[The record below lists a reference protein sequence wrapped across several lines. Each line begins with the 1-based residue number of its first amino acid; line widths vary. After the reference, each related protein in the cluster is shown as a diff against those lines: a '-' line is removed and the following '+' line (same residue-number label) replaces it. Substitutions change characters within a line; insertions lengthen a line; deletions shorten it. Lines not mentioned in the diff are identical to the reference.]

1 MLALGAVAMVLGL
14 SYGFEV
20 APAVAV
26 SAASEVSGCSGASEV
41 SETVAT
47 SGGMAAESSVA
58 TAGNAAK
65 AEVASA
71 VTRAEEAI
79 VKTANATV
87 NVKEVAA
94 MQEYLQGW
102 VAQARTLDLERL
114 TTAQLKELVAALDE
128 GALGLRLVAG
138 VDRKVASNGSTE
150 SAAGS
155 TESEAGSAGLAVT
168 GSVAEP
174 RVVKELPA
182 ESAVLD
188 KTTEVSTAKAEVA
201 VVADTIAA
209 PATDMKASTI
219 DMKALATLAVAQ
231 VKKPTAVLTSAGA
244 ENAEVDVPKTG
255 ANDEEEQTSNAVRGM
270 GLVLGGAVVMAAV
283 GAVLIVKRMKRG
295 L

>member
-1 MLALGAVAMVLGL
+1 MLALGAMAMVLGL

-20 APAVAV
+20 APALAV
-26 SAASEVSGCSGASEV
+26 SAASEVSEVSGCSGDSGAMAASNAL
-41 SETVAT
+41 TAT
-47 SGGMAAESSVA
+47 SAVSAADVA
-58 TAGNAAK
+58 A
-65 AEVASA
+65 A

-79 VKTANATV
+79 AKTANVTV
-87 NVKEVAA
+87 NAKEVAA
-94 MQEYLQGW
+94 MREYLQGW
-102 VAQARTLDLERL
+102 VAQARALDLERL

-138 VDRKVASNGSTE
+138 VDRKAVSNASTE
-150 SAAGS
+150 SAADS
-155 TESEAGSAGLAVT
+155 TVAEAGSAGLAVT

-201 VVADTIAA
+201 VVADTAAA
-209 PATDMKASTI
+209 PAADMKASTI
-219 DMKALATLAVAQ
+219 DMKALAALAVAQ
-231 VKKPTAVLTSAGA
+231 VKKPTAVLASAGA

>member
-1 MLALGAVAMVLGL
+1 MLALGAMAMVLGL

-20 APAVAV
+20 VPALAV
-26 SAASEVSGCSGASEV
+26 SVASEVSEVSGCSGASAV
-41 SETVAT
+41 SAADVA
-47 SGGMAAESSVA
+47 AAVA
-58 TAGNAAK
+58 
-65 AEVASA
+65 
-71 VTRAEEAI
+71 RAEEAI

-87 NVKEVAA
+87 NAKEVAA
-94 MQEYLQGW
+94 MREYLQGW

-155 TESEAGSAGLAVT
+155 TVAETGSAGLAVT
-168 GSVAEP
+168 ASVAEP
-174 RVVKELPA
+174 WVVKELPA
-182 ESAVLD
+182 ESAVAE

-201 VVADTIAA
+201 VVADTTAA
-209 PATDMKASTI
+209 SATGMRASTI

-231 VKKPTAVLTSAGA
+231 VKKPTAVLASAGA

>member
-1 MLALGAVAMVLGL
+1 MLALGAMVLGL

-20 APAVAV
+20 VPALAV
-26 SAASEVSGCSGASEV
+26 SAVSEVSGCSGASGAMAA
-41 SETVAT
+41 SNALTAT
-47 SGGMAAESSVA
+47 SAVSAADVA
-58 TAGNAAK
+58 AA
-65 AEVASA
+65 VA
-71 VTRAEEAI
+71 RAEEAI
-79 VKTANATV
+79 AKTANATV
-87 NVKEVAA
+87 NAKEVAA

-114 TTAQLKELVAALDE
+114 SAAQLKELVAALDE

-138 VDRKVASNGSTE
+138 VDRKVTTE

-155 TESEAGSAGLAVT
+155 AVGSKEVTVT

-174 RVVKELPA
+174 RTVKELPV
-182 ESAVLD
+182 ESAVAE

-201 VVADTIAA
+201 VVADTTAA
-209 PATDMKASTI
+209 PATGMKASTI

-231 VKKPTAVLTSAGA
+231 VKKPTVVLASAGA

>member
-1 MLALGAVAMVLGL
+1 MLALGAMAMVLGL
-14 SYGFEV
+14 SYGSGV
-20 APAVAV
+20 APALAV
-26 SAASEVSGCSGASEV
+26 SAASEVSGCSGASAV
-41 SETVAT
+41 SAADVA
-47 SGGMAAESSVA
+47 A
-58 TAGNAAK
+58 
-65 AEVASA
+65 A

-79 VKTANATV
+79 AKTANVTV
-87 NVKEVAA
+87 NAKEVAA
-94 MQEYLQGW
+94 MREYLQGW
-102 VAQARTLDLERL
+102 VAQARALDLERL

-155 TESEAGSAGLAVT
+155 AGMTVT

-182 ESAVLD
+182 ESAVAE

-209 PATDMKASTI
+209 SATDMKASTI
-219 DMKALATLAVAQ
+219 DMKALATLAAAQ
-231 VKKPTAVLTSAGA
+231 VKKPTAVLASVGA

-255 ANDEEEQTSNAVRGM
+255 TNDEEEQTSNAVRGM

>member
-1 MLALGAVAMVLGL
+1 MLALGAMAVVLGL
-14 SYGFEV
+14 SLSCGFEV
-20 APAVAV
+20 APALAVA
-26 SAASEVSGCSGASEV
+26 AEEASS
-41 SETVAT
+41 
-47 SGGMAAESSVA
+47 AAESATSRVA
-58 TAGNAAK
+58 TTISATDIAA
-65 AEVASA
+65 AVA
-71 VTRAEEAI
+71 RAEEAI
-79 VKTANATV
+79 AKTANATV
-87 NVKEVAA
+87 NAKEVAA
-94 MQEYLQGW
+94 MREYLQGW

-114 TTAQLKELVAALDE
+114 TAAQLKELVAALDE

-138 VDRKVASNGSTE
+138 VDRKVASGNT
-150 SAAGS
+150 
-155 TESEAGSAGLAVT
+155 AGSAVSSKEPVTSSTGSAVI

-174 RVVKELPA
+174 RTVKELPMK
-182 ESAVLD
+182 SAVAE

-201 VVADTIAA
+201 VVADATAA
-209 PATDMKASTI
+209 PATYMKTSTI

-231 VKKPTAVLTSAGA
+231 VKKPTAVLASAGA

>member
-1 MLALGAVAMVLGL
+1 MLALGAMAMVLGL

-20 APAVAV
+20 VPALAVSAVSATSEVSSVSAPSAV
-26 SAASEVSGCSGASEV
+26 SAADI
-41 SETVAT
+41 
-47 SGGMAAESSVA
+47 AA
-58 TAGNAAK
+58 
-65 AEVASA
+65 A
-71 VTRAEEAI
+71 VVRAEEAI
-79 VKTANATV
+79 AKTANATV
-87 NVKEVAA
+87 NAKEVAA

-102 VAQARTLDLERL
+102 VAQARTLDFERL

-155 TESEAGSAGLAVT
+155 AVAEAGSAGLAVAD
-168 GSVAEP
+168 SVAEP
-174 RVVKELPA
+174 RTVRELPA
-182 ESAVLD
+182 ESAVLE

-201 VVADTIAA
+201 VVADTAAA

-219 DMKALATLAVAQ
+219 NMKALATLAVAQ
-231 VKKPTAVLTSAGA
+231 VKKPTAVLASAGA

-255 ANDEEEQTSNAVRGM
+255 ANDEEEQTSNAVWGM